1 MDEATIDERGRIVI
15 PQDIRERLDL
25 HPSTV
30 LELKERKNG
39 IVLKPIRK
47 KKTSIKDFYGIKPK
61 RTGKPEW
68 ATPEDIKS
76 IWE

>member
-1 MDEATIDERGRIVI
+1 MSETTIDERGRIVI

-25 HPSTV
+25 HPSTI
-30 LELKERKNG
+30 LELKERKDE

-47 KKTSIKDFYGIKPK
+47 KKKGIMDFYAIKPK
-61 RTGKPEW
+61 RTGKPKW
-68 ATPEDIKS
+68 ATPEEIKR